1 LSLRSDL
8 NSSYMSSALRSV
20 LRVICCDMKRTSAS
34 PHGGL
39 LHRLS
44 NRPAQLEP
52 NTTAG
57 QLVDCR
63 QHCCQGSGR
72 QATADDTS
80 GTKAGF
86 VPSACPLGHLAQGLP
101 PIRLITS
108 SLVRPCCMHHVS
120 SRLLSTGSGRS
131 RDASTASSLYPRR
144 FSSST
149 TCCLL
154 TDCGMTITKPLCQ
167 QVTRQICV
175 RVCARDLTRRDE
187 RGRRLRPIRTL
198 GTLLGGS
205 WCRAAARSWRTRAHP
220 AGLNWRYT
228 ASS

>member
-1 LSLRSDL
+1 MGYLSLSLRSEL

-20 LRVICCDMKRTSAS
+20 LRVICCDMKPNKDYEAS
-34 PHGGL
+34 GL
-39 LHRLS
+39 L
-44 NRPAQLEP
+44 PALLPRQR
-52 NTTAG
+52 TAG
-57 QLVDCR
+57 DCR
-63 QHCCQGSGR
+63 RHLRNDGR
-72 QATADDTS
+72 FRALR
-80 GTKAGF
+80 
-86 VPSACPLGHLAQGLP
+86 VPLGHLAQGLP

-108 SLVRPCCMHHVS
+108 SRVRPCCMHHVS

-175 RVCARDLTRRDE
+175 RVCVHET
-187 RGRRLRPIRTL
+187 
-198 GTLLGGS
+198 
-205 WCRAAARSWRTRAHP
+205 
-220 AGLNWRYT
+220 
-228 ASS
+228 